1 MWPRVAWPET
11 RLAVSKKGSRNGTWQ
26 GRQGSHFGS
35 SEASLGWRKIPP
47 DPTHPEG
54 RATWE
59 GSSVSGTHKG
69 ILRAIWEDG
78 RRDSCRGRGAA
89 APVGPVLADLGQ
101 EGHRGRSERTEKG

>member
-35 SEASLGWRKIPP
+35 SEASLGWIKIPP

-59 GSSVSGTHKG
+59 GSSVSGTHNG
-69 ILRAIWEDG
+69 ILGPSG
-78 RRDSCRGRGAA
+78 RMAGETAA
-89 APVGPVLADLGQ
+89 AAREPWHLWVP
-101 EGHRGRSERTEKG
+101 S